1 MGTIQGLILGPIR
14 YTFFIRPLYKITKIT
29 TFIDDN
35 YVVKYKNIKKI
46 VLEELGMVLKK
57 NG

>member
-29 TFIDDN
+29 TFINDN
-35 YVVKYKNIKKI
+35 YVVKYKKIKNCSRRTWN
-46 VLEELGMVLKK
+46 GTKK